1 MSESLAV
8 TVRDLA
14 KVYRGGFFRRRVQA
28 LNGVSLDVPRGEIF
42 GLLGPN
48 GAGKTTLIKILLG
61 IVRKSAGS
69 ASVLGHVAGDR
80 RGRRAIGYLP
90 ESHRIPH
97 HLTGNTAL
105 EYYGQLSGMPLSEIH
120 AKRNGLL
127 DTVGLGKWGR
137 TPVRNYSKGM
147 QQRLGL
153 AQAMLHDP
161 DLLIL
166 DEPTD
171 GVDPVGRAEI
181 RDVLFQLKDRG
192 KTVFLN
198 SHLLQEIELVCDRVA
213 ILHAGLVRHVGP
225 VRELT
230 DATSNCI
237 VYEVRGPLSDIEL
250 LVESD
255 ATLDFGENLRDD
267 AGSTEETDGTMAMT
281 ADGEPDSDLPGL
293 GDADHSTAPVS
304 VTLIQQPHS
313 QADVDAAVD
322 ALRELGVSIESMSR
336 ERLTLEQAFLQ
347 LLKAHE
353 ADGSQATA
361 TDFLQE
367 TTEET
372 EIAHESEV
380 IDENANGDVE
390 GGA

>member
-1 MSESLAV
+1 MTDQLAV

-14 KVYRGGFFRRRVQA
+14 KVYRGGLFRKRVQA

-61 IVRKSAGS
+61 IVRRSSGS

-80 RGRRAIGYLP
+80 RGRRSIGYLP

-105 EYYGQLSGMPLSEIH
+105 EYYGQLSGMPLAEIRG
-120 AKRNGLL
+120 KRDGLL

-137 TPVRNYSKGM
+137 TPVKNYSKGM

-230 DATSNCI
+230 EATSNCI

-255 ATLDFGENLRDD
+255 ATLDFGEDLQGEDD
-267 AGSTEETDGTMAMT
+267 GSPPEVEGEPVEETEKPAVPESSSGSVT
-281 ADGEPDSDLPGL
+281 
-293 GDADHSTAPVS
+293 

-313 QADVDAAVD
+313 QDDVDTAVD
-322 ALRELGVSIESMSR
+322 SLRELGVSIESMSR

-347 LLKAHE
+347 MLKTHE
-353 ADGSQATA
+353 AEESDEFTTDGVDEPA
-361 TDFLQE
+361 E
-367 TTEET
+367 GEE
-372 EIAHESEV
+372 
-380 IDENANGDVE
+380 
-390 GGA
+390 

>member
-1 MSESLAV
+1 MSDSPV
-8 TVRDLA
+8 VIVRDLA
-14 KVYRGGFFRRRVQA
+14 KVYRGGLFRKRVQA

-61 IVRKSAGS
+61 IVRKSSGS
-69 ASVLGHVAGDR
+69 ARVLGHAAGDR
-80 RGRRAIGYLP
+80 RGRRAVGYLP

-97 HLTGNTAL
+97 HLAGNTAL
-105 EYYGQLSGMPLSEIH
+105 EYYGQLSGMPLSKIR
-120 AKRNGLL
+120 AKREELL

-181 RDVLFQLKDRG
+181 RDVLFQLKERG

-213 ILHAGLVRHVGP
+213 ILHAGLVRHIGP

-230 DATSNCI
+230 EATSNCI
-237 VYEVRGPLSDIEL
+237 VYEVCGPLPEIEAVVDSD
-250 LVESD
+250 V
-255 ATLDFGENLRDD
+255 TLEFGEDI
-267 AGSTEETDGTMAMT
+267 ST
-281 ADGEPDSDLPGL
+281 ADGQLDDVAAAIPAAAETETESTQSDARAHASG
-293 GDADHSTAPVS
+293 PVA
-304 VTLIQQPHS
+304 VTLLQRPHS
-313 QADVDAAVD
+313 QADIDAAVD
-322 ALRELGVSIESMSR
+322 ALREPGVSIESMSR

-347 LLKAHE
+347 LLKAHDPDE
-353 ADGSQATA
+353 ALETRAGGLEEQTEQTETA
-361 TDFLQE
+361 
-367 TTEET
+367 
-372 EIAHESEV
+372 SELEAV
-380 IDENANGDVE
+380 DEDLSDDAE
-390 GGA
+390 GEG

>member
-1 MSESLAV
+1 MTDQLAV

-14 KVYRGGFFRRRVQA
+14 KVYRGGLFRKRVQA

-61 IVRKSAGS
+61 IVRRSSGS

-80 RGRRAIGYLP
+80 RGRRSIGYLP

-105 EYYGQLSGMPLSEIH
+105 EYYGQLSGMPLAEIC
-120 AKRNGLL
+120 AKRDGLL

-137 TPVRNYSKGM
+137 TPVKNYSKGM

-230 DATSNCI
+230 EATSNCI

-255 ATLDFGENLRDD
+255 ATLDFGEALHD
-267 AGSTEETDGTMAMT
+267 AGNQEAEDTVPSDSEGE
-281 ADGEPDSDLPGL
+281 ADGESEQPAEPEASSG
-293 GDADHSTAPVS
+293 PVT

-313 QADVDAAVD
+313 QDDVDAAVD
-322 ALRELGVSIESMSR
+322 SLRELGVSIESMSR

-347 LLKAHE
+347 MLKTHE
-353 ADGSQATA
+353 AEESDESTPDG
-361 TDFLQE
+361 
-367 TTEET
+367 
-372 EIAHESEV
+372 V
-380 IDENANGDVE
+380 DEPAEDE
-390 GGA
+390 A

>member
-1 MSESLAV
+1 MSDSPV
-8 TVRDLA
+8 VIVRDLA
-14 KVYRGGFFRRRVQA
+14 KVYRGGLFRKRVQA

-61 IVRKSAGS
+61 IVRKSSGS
-69 ASVLGHVAGDR
+69 ARVLGHAAGDR
-80 RGRRAIGYLP
+80 RGRRAVGYLP

-97 HLTGNTAL
+97 HLAGNTAL
-105 EYYGQLSGMPLSEIH
+105 EYYGQLSGMPLSKIR
-120 AKRNGLL
+120 AKREELL

-181 RDVLFQLKDRG
+181 RDVLFQLKERG

-213 ILHAGLVRHVGP
+213 ILHAGLVRHIGP

-230 DATSNCI
+230 EATSNCI
-237 VYEVRGPLSDIEL
+237 VYEVRGPLPEIEAVVDSD
-250 LVESD
+250 V
-255 ATLDFGENLRDD
+255 TLEFGEDI
-267 AGSTEETDGTMAMT
+267 ST
-281 ADGEPDSDLPGL
+281 ADGQLDDVAAAIPAAAETETESTQSD
-293 GDADHSTAPVS
+293 ARAHASSPVA
-304 VTLIQQPHS
+304 VTLLQRPHS
-313 QADVDAAVD
+313 QADIDAAVD
-322 ALRELGVSIESMSR
+322 ALREPGVSIESMSR

-347 LLKAHE
+347 LLKAHDPDE
-353 ADGSQATA
+353 ALETRAGGLEEQTEQTETA
-361 TDFLQE
+361 
-367 TTEET
+367 
-372 EIAHESEV
+372 SELEAV
-380 IDENANGDVE
+380 DEDLSDDAE
-390 GGA
+390 GEG

>member
-1 MSESLAV
+1 MTDPLAV

-14 KVYRGGFFRRRVQA
+14 KVYRGGLFRRRVQA

-61 IVRKSAGS
+61 IVRRSSGS
-69 ASVLGHVAGDR
+69 ASVLGHGVGDR

-105 EYYGQLSGMPLSEIH
+105 EYYGQLSGMPLTEIR
-120 AKRNGLL
+120 AKRDGLL

-161 DLLIL
+161 ELLIL

-230 DATSNCI
+230 EATSNCI
-237 VYEVRGPLSDIEL
+237 LYEVRGPLSDIEL

-255 ATLDFGENLRDD
+255 ATLDFGEELNGNGNDEPVGLD
-267 AGSTEETDGTMAMT
+267 ADA
-281 ADGEPDSDLPGL
+281 EPDSEE
-293 GDADHSTAPVS
+293 STDKEPSSGPVA

-313 QADVDAAVD
+313 QDDVDAAVD
-322 ALRELGVSIESMSR
+322 SLRELGVSIESVSR

-347 LLKAHE
+347 LLKTH
-353 ADGSQATA
+353 
-361 TDFLQE
+361 
-367 TTEET
+367 ET
-372 EIAHESEV
+372 EGSEEV
-380 IDENANGDVE
+380 GAINPYEARPAE
-390 GGA
+390 GEE

>member
-1 MSESLAV
+1 MTDQLAV

-14 KVYRGGFFRRRVQA
+14 KVYRGGLFRKRVQA

-61 IVRKSAGS
+61 IVRRSSGS

-80 RGRRAIGYLP
+80 RGRRSIGYLP

-105 EYYGQLSGMPLSEIH
+105 EYYGQLSGMPLAEIC
-120 AKRNGLL
+120 AKRDGLL

-137 TPVRNYSKGM
+137 TPVKNYSKGM

-230 DATSNCI
+230 EATSNCI

-255 ATLDFGENLRDD
+255 ATLDFGEALHD
-267 AGSTEETDGTMAMT
+267 AGNQEAEDTVPSDSEGE
-281 ADGEPDSDLPGL
+281 ADGESEQPAEPEASSG
-293 GDADHSTAPVS
+293 PVT

-313 QADVDAAVD
+313 QDDVDAAVD
-322 ALRELGVSIESMSR
+322 SLR
-336 ERLTLEQAFLQ
+336 
-347 LLKAHE
+347 
-353 ADGSQATA
+353 
-361 TDFLQE
+361 
-367 TTEET
+367 
-372 EIAHESEV
+372 
-380 IDENANGDVE
+380 
-390 GGA
+390 

>member
-1 MSESLAV
+1 MPNSLAV

-14 KVYRGGFFRRRVQA
+14 KSYRGGLFRRRVQA
-28 LNGVSLDVPRGEIF
+28 LNGVSFDVPRGEIF
-42 GLLGPN
+42 GLLGQN

-61 IVRKSAGS
+61 IVKKSSGS
-69 ASVLGHVAGDR
+69 ARVLGHAAGDR
-80 RGRRAIGYLP
+80 RGRLAIGYLP

-105 EYYGQLSGMPLSEIH
+105 EYYGRLSRMSLSEVR
-120 AKRNGLL
+120 AKRDRLL
-127 DTVGLGKWGR
+127 DTVGLQKWGR
-137 TPVRNYSKGM
+137 TPVRDYSKGM

-181 RDVLFQLKDRG
+181 RDVLFQLKERG

-213 ILHAGLVRHVGP
+213 ILHAGLVRHIGP

-230 DATSNCI
+230 EATSNCI
-237 VYEVRGPLSDIEL
+237 LYEVRGPLPEIEL

-255 ATLDFGENLRDD
+255 ATLEFGEPPCADED
-267 AGSTEETDGTMAMT
+267 ATVGEASVADENDTDAENGSTA
-281 ADGEPDSDLPGL
+281 EP
-293 GDADHSTAPVS
+293 HSTAPVS
-304 VTLIQQPHS
+304 VALIQRPHS
-313 QADVDAAVD
+313 QTDVDAAVD
-322 ALRELGVSIESMSR
+322 ALRELEVSIESMSR
-336 ERLTLEQAFLQ
+336 ERLTLERAFLQ

-353 ADGSQATA
+353 AD
-361 TDFLQE
+361 DLQE
-367 TTEET
+367 RTEET
-372 EIAHESEV
+372 ALEVPPDDTGDADGEIDAEKATEHAEDAE
-380 IDENANGDVE
+380 
-390 GGA
+390 